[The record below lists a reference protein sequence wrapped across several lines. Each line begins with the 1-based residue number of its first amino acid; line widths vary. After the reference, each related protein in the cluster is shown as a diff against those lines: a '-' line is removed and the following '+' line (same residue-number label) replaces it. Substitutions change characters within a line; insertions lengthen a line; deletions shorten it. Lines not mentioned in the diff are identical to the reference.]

1 MGVFENVLKKK
12 KGQGSSV
19 IPEEPSDDEIVFSS
33 NLEAQSV
40 TCGEQKV
47 RSVWTGI
54 ANTVFLLPAPG
65 CSRPRANSRQ
75 RAWLSQH
82 AACSPPR
89 APPPPHR
96 GTRNRGSLGFELRG
110 ERNQQETVGA
120 SWISFFVWRRL
131 RGSMGLIFHMEF

>member
-1 MGVFENVLKKK
+1 M
-12 KGQGSSV
+12 

-54 ANTVFLLPAPG
+54 ANPVFLLPAPG

-75 RAWLSQH
+75 GAWLSQL
-82 AACSPPR
+82 AACSPPL
-89 APPPPHR
+89 PPPPPLLLPD
-96 GTRNRGSLGFELRG
+96 TLFLNLETQTSLEENTYLPPKPTPVQGEKIMEL
-110 ERNQQETVGA
+110 ED
-120 SWISFFVWRRL
+120 
-131 RGSMGLIFHMEF
+131 M